1 MTSATLPTR
10 LLRTAVLALLAFA
23 AVLAAMIAWPSSAP
37 PPLTSLAQAA
47 RRIDGTG
54 LPALQ
59 AMPARDGTSL
69 AYRAYLP
76 ATPVSRVAVLVHGSS
91 ADSRNMNMVGRAL
104 RDAGFA
110 AYALDVRGHG
120 RSGRRGDIDYIGQLD
135 DDLADVV
142 AELRRRHAGASFTM
156 IGFSSGG
163 GFTLRSAGG
172 VNGER
177 FDRFVMV
184 SPMLHQSAPTAR
196 PDTGGWVKVNMPRA
210 VGLTILDRLGIHAFE
225 HLPVLSFALPP
236 QAAADRTPAYSYR
249 LQLAYRP
256 HEDYLGDA
264 RAIRRPTTLL
274 VGERDELFRAEAYA
288 PLLEPVQP
296 RLKVQMLPGL
306 GHLDMVIDEAALAAI
321 VKAA

>member
-142 AELRRRHAGASFTM
+142 AELRRR
-156 IGFSSGG
+156 
-163 GFTLRSAGG
+163 
-172 VNGER
+172 
-177 FDRFVMV
+177 
-184 SPMLHQSAPTAR
+184 
-196 PDTGGWVKVNMPRA
+196 
-210 VGLTILDRLGIHAFE
+210 
-225 HLPVLSFALPP
+225 
-236 QAAADRTPAYSYR
+236 
-249 LQLAYRP
+249 
-256 HEDYLGDA
+256 
-264 RAIRRPTTLL
+264 
-274 VGERDELFRAEAYA
+274 
-288 PLLEPVQP
+288 
-296 RLKVQMLPGL
+296 
-306 GHLDMVIDEAALAAI
+306 
-321 VKAA
+321 